1 MSDLIA
7 SGALV
12 ADPQVY
18 EDFLPV
24 SAAGIFQSNL
34 ACEDQSDYAASAN
47 QAAFEAMLGVPVAD
61 EMALY
66 AATEADSL
74 AQSLRALGQSHLF
87 DQAAQ

>member
-1 MSDLIA
+1 MIEA
-7 SGALV
+7 GALV

-34 ACEDQSDYAASAN
+34 GADDQSNYSAN
-47 QAAFEAMLGVPVAD
+47 ANQDAFEEALGAKVID

-66 AATEADSL
+66 AGIERDSL
-74 AQSLRALGQSHLF
+74 KRALMDLGQGHLAS
-87 DQAAQ
+87 DTQAA